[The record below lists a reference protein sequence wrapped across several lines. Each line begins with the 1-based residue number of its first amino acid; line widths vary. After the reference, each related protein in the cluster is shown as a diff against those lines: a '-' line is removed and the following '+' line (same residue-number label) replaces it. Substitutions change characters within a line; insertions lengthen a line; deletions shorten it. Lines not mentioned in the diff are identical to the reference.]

1 MKFNGAGNMMKVFF
15 GSDAAIK
22 AQLTQQ
28 LDAYQIT
35 YQAMDKDAL
44 TKQEFLKM
52 MAMTSDF
59 FELLSPSLY
68 LYKLDNRTS
77 LNNFIDKVLSDKE
90 KNIRFPLVIFENEA
104 YPEMSVEEVR
114 RFLPREYRQAEREQ
128 LFRKL
133 QIIDEGRI
141 FWSNFEILRKKSE
154 LRWFEFNDLMFR
166 DDSSNL
172 TQAKRNKDRFFY
184 YKHEHKTPPDKYV
197 EKMAEILFVD
207 KEDFF
212 KKTVLDLQT
221 I

>member
-1 MKFNGAGNMMKVFF
+1 MMKVFF

-44 TKQEFLKM
+44 TKQELLKM

-90 KNIRFPLVIFENEA
+90 KNIRFPLVIFENEV

-114 RFLPREYRQAEREQ
+114 RLLPREYRQAEREQ

-154 LRWFEFNDLMFR
+154 LRWFEFKDLMFR
-166 DDSSNL
+166 ADSSNL
-172 TQAKRNKDRFFY
+172 TQAKR
-184 YKHEHKTPPDKYV
+184 
-197 EKMAEILFVD
+197 
-207 KEDFF
+207 
-212 KKTVLDLQT
+212 
-221 I
+221 

>member
-1 MKFNGAGNMMKVFF
+1 
-15 GSDAAIK
+15 
-22 AQLTQQ
+22 
-28 LDAYQIT
+28 
-35 YQAMDKDAL
+35 
-44 TKQEFLKM
+44 
-52 MAMTSDF
+52 
-59 FELLSPSLY
+59 
-68 LYKLDNRTS
+68 
-77 LNNFIDKVLSDKE
+77 
-90 KNIRFPLVIFENEA
+90 
-104 YPEMSVEEVR
+104 MSVEEVR

-141 FWSNFEILRKKSE
+141 FWRNFEILRKKSE